1 MKRKLLVTILS
12 ASMVMGLAVG
22 CGSSADT
29 TDTSQTTS
37 DSEASSATSEVDK
50 STEGASSTASS
61 DDSLEPVTITMM
73 QELFSDSAPDLN
85 DEWYTYIAE
94 NLGVTLDVNFVPTQS
109 YVDKITTTIASGDLP
124 MVIAANSSVL
134 KNQGILD
141 MIADEEFWDL
151 TDIIKDYPNLYE
163 FVGEDRW
170 TTSAMEGKNWGI
182 PRLRV
187 LPRNGGVI
195 RQDWLDNLGL
205 SMPETF
211 DELYDVLYAFTYND
225 PDGNGVDD
233 TYGVVTSYV
242 GTGNRGWNG
251 FQTLAVSFGAP
262 NTWGYIDGTIVPD
275 FGTEEYMTAL
285 KYIKKLYDDGIMNKN
300 FNEITAEDRKTEYMA
315 GNYGVVFCVIDDIQ
329 SLQSGL
335 VQAVDTA
342 QSKVLGAVTENAGD
356 TIRIH
361 STSGYNGLVMFPKY
375 GDGAIQTE
383 EELRRVL
390 AFYDAMCTDEYQD
403 LLNYGIEGLTYEVVD
418 GSRSLIS
425 NDNGSLVLDVQKGDI
440 NQILPAAD
448 YVRKDD
454 DNEMLT
460 YLYDTIEERMDY
472 AVLDDTAGLTS
483 ETYND
488 LSSELDAIMMD
499 AAVNFVIGAI
509 DEDGYWAAYDQWLAD
524 GGQAVINE
532 FTAAYELY
540 R

>member
-1 MKRKLLVTILS
+1 MKKKLLATLLS
-12 ASMVMGLAVG
+12 ASLCIGIVSG
-22 CGSSADT
+22 CSSSET
-29 TDTSQTTS
+29 TDTAQSETSSSEPQT
-37 DSEASSATSEVDK
+37 ETSETATQ
-50 STEGASSTASS
+50 SNTEAESE
-61 DDSLEPVTITMM
+61 SLEPITITMM
-73 QELFSDSAPDLN
+73 QELFSDSAPDLS
-85 DEWYTYIAE
+85 DEWYTYIKD

-141 MIADEEFWDL
+141 MIADEDFWDL

-170 TTSAMEGKNWGI
+170 TTSAIEGKNWGI

-205 SMPETF
+205 EMPTTF
-211 DELYDVLYAFTYND
+211 DELYDVLYAFTYDD
-225 PDGNGVDD
+225 PDGNGIDD

-262 NTWGYIDGTIVPD
+262 NTWGYIDGKMVPD
-275 FGTEEYMTAL
+275 FGTEEYMNAL
-285 KYIKKLYDDGIMNKN
+285 KFIKKLYDNGVMNKN

-315 GNYGVVFCVIDDIQ
+315 GNYGAVFCVIDDIQ
-329 SLQSGL
+329 GLQSGL

-342 QSKVLGAVTENAGD
+342 QSKVLGAVTQNKGD

-361 STSGYNGLVMFPKY
+361 STTGYNGLVMFPKY
-375 GDGAIQTE
+375 GDGAIQSE

-390 AFYDAMCTDEYQD
+390 SFYDSMCTDEYQD
-403 LLNYGIEGLTYEVVD
+403 LLNYGIEGLTYETVNSV
-418 GSRSLIS
+418 RTLTTTE
-425 NDNGSLVLDVQKGDI
+425 NGSLVLDVQKGDI

-454 DNEMLT
+454 DNEMLIS
-460 YLYDTIEERMDY
+460 LYDTIEERMDY
-472 AVLDDTAGLTS
+472 AVLDDSAGLTS
-483 ETYND
+483 ATYND

-499 AAVNFVIGAI
+499 AAVNFVIGSI

-524 GGQAVINE
+524 GGQDVIDE
-532 FTAAYELY
+532 FTEAYELY